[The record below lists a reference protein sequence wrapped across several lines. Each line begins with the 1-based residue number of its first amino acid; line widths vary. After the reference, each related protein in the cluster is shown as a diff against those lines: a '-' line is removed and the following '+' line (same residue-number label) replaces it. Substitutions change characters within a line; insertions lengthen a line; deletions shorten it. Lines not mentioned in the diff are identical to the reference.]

1 MRCLIVDDDAGFR
14 AEVCGLLEEEGV
26 EVVGSAASGAE
37 AVRKVAS
44 LRPDVAL
51 VDINLRGESGFDL
64 ARQMRDG
71 AGGAAPN
78 VILIST
84 HDESEYADLIEASP
98 AAGFLA
104 KNDLSAVTIR
114 RILDDAAA
122 FEGDDR

>member
-1 MRCLIVDDDAGFR
+1 MIVDDDAGFR
-14 AEVCGLLEEEGV
+14 AEASGLLEEEGV

-37 AVRKVAS
+37 AICQVAS

-64 ARQMRDG
+64 ARRMRDG
-71 AGGAAPN
+71 AGGAAPS

-84 HDESEYADLIEASP
+84 HDESEYADLIDASP

-104 KNDLSAVTIR
+104 KTDLSAMTIR
-114 RILDDAAA
+114 RILDAASA

>member
-1 MRCLIVDDDAGFR
+1 VDDDAGFR

>member
-1 MRCLIVDDDAGFR
+1 MDDDAGFR

-84 HDESEYADLIEASP
+84 HDESEYADLIDASP

-104 KNDLSAVTIR
+104 KTDLSAMTIR

>member
-1 MRCLIVDDDAGFR
+1 MDDDAGFR

-71 AGGAAPN
+71 ADGAAPN

>member
-1 MRCLIVDDDAGFR
+1 MIVDDDAGFR
-14 AEVCGLLEEEGV
+14 AEASGLLEEEGV

-37 AVRKVAS
+37 AICQVAS

-114 RILDDAAA
+114 TILDDAAA

>member
-1 MRCLIVDDDAGFR
+1 MDDDAGFR

>member
-1 MRCLIVDDDAGFR
+1 MIVDDDAGFR
-14 AEVCGLLEEEGV
+14 AEASGLLEEEGV

-37 AVRKVAS
+37 AICQVAS

-64 ARQMRDG
+64 ARQMCDG
-71 AGGAAPN
+71 ADGAAPN

-84 HDESEYADLIEASP
+84 HDESEYADLIDASP

-104 KNDLSAVTIR
+104 KTDHSAMTIR
-114 RILDDAAA
+114 RILDAASA

>member
-1 MRCLIVDDDAGFR
+1 MDDDAGFR

-71 AGGAAPN
+71 AGGDAPN